1 MNYFEKGTEYANTK
15 ATDSLNFV
23 SASQHKIP
31 LVLQSHTIHFVKT
44 FCKISSVLNAKY
56 FTAQSSPSDSLS
68 GKIRIKSCSIIELLS
83 ST

>member
-44 FCKISSVLNAKY
+44 FCKISSVLNA
-56 FTAQSSPSDSLS
+56 
-68 GKIRIKSCSIIELLS
+68 
-83 ST
+83 